1 MSVVGVASLLS
12 LVDGFLF
19 AGQSNMLSTK
29 PVFTLI
35 EFFSINLAFFF
46 LSNLKFIVIV
56 NVILA
61 FSY

>member
-19 AGQSNMLSTK
+19 AGQSNMLSTQ

-35 EFFSINLAFFF
+35 EFFSLNLAFF
-46 LSNLKFIVIV
+46 LSNLKFIVTV